1 MLAGGRSVFLKRL
14 NPAKGVVFG
23 MNLFFLFLVMAI
35 IVEGLVEYAKTVIA
49 MKNKKAIVIQ
59 LSALVV
65 SILLCLLSGADVLGQ
80 LGVTFRV
87 PYAGEILTG
96 VFASRGANYA
106 SDLIGRLNGVKSE
119 KPQSQP
125 KS

>member
-1 MLAGGRSVFLKRL
+1 
-14 NPAKGVVFG
+14 

-35 IVEGLVEYAKTVIA
+35 VVEGLVEYAKTVIA
-49 MKNKKAIVIQ
+49 MRNKKAIVIQ

-65 SILLCLLSGADVLGQ
+65 SILLCLLSGANVLGE
-80 LGVTFRV
+80 LGVTFHV

-106 SDLIGRLNGVKSE
+106 SDLVGRLNGAKNE
-119 KPQSQP
+119 KLQPQS

>member
-1 MLAGGRSVFLKRL
+1 
-14 NPAKGVVFG
+14 